1 MKGRDIWYMSQSSY
15 TKDLLAQGGQEV
27 QERKILITRD
37 QSQLPEEESDVTPEL
52 IKAAQKATGEM
63 LWLVTRMRIDLMH
76 AVSKMGSCVTRSPRK
91 VLQIYE
97 QVKGYLK
104 KTVNHGLR
112 FDGEAPEVM
121 MIEAMADASFAPEGD
136 VSHGAFIIEVGHCPV
151 FWRRSGRQSFV
162 TLSTAEAEMVEVI
175 ESMVA
180 GEAIGAIADELFG
193 SLPRKSWTDPRSALA
208 ILTTDGGSW
217 RTRHLRLRAAAA
229 RHSIIQGMWSIQ
241 HMSGIKMTADIGT
254 KPLASERLKQLK
266 QEMHMVDV
274 PQSEVQKEPQKQEE
288 KEAKKMIHSG
298 SNEEVQK
305 AASVVRL
312 LTMAAVLSVARGEKE
327 EEGEEMF
334 SEFKMMMVIFPM
346 IIVLLTL
353 LVQCLR
359 KEGVERWARP
369 RSHSRSA
376 ARSLPIDA
384 EKVDRKRKEKDE
396 KGDEAEAPAFLA
408 ALARGHGTG

>member
-1 MKGRDIWYMSQSSY
+1 MVQAVMKKVRATWTTSEPDRVTEVPIKCLGVEISKAYDQVKGRDIWYMSQSSY

-27 QERKILITRD
+27 QERKIPITRD

-63 LWLVTRMRIDLMH
+63 LWLVTRTRIDLMY
-76 AVSKMGSCVTRSPRK
+76 AASKMGSCVTRSPRK

-104 KTVNHGLR
+104 KTVNHGLC
-112 FDGEAPEVM
+112 FHGAAPEVM

-151 FWRRSGRQSFV
+151 FWRSGRQSFV

-175 ESMVA
+175 ESIVA
-180 GEAIGAIADELFG
+180 GETIGAIADELFG
-193 SLPRKSWTDPRSALA
+193 SLPRKSWTDSQSALA

-241 HMSGIKMTADIGT
+241 HMSGIKMTADIET

-266 QEMHMVDV
+266 QEMHMMVDV
-274 PQSEVQKEPQKQEE
+274 PQSEVQKEPQKEEE

-305 AASVVRL
+305 AASVEATDHGCSFVRC
-312 LTMAAVLSVARGEKE
+312 SR
-327 EEGEEMF
+327 
-334 SEFKMMMVIFPM
+334 
-346 IIVLLTL
+346 
-353 LVQCLR
+353 R
-359 KEGVERWARP
+359 KGRR
-369 RSHSRSA
+369 R
-376 ARSLPIDA
+376 
-384 EKVDRKRKEKDE
+384 
-396 KGDEAEAPAFLA
+396 
-408 ALARGHGTG
+408 